1 MSGNPENP
9 DRREPAVQ
17 GPDTV
22 VPFVPKSERVR
33 PIIPRWES
41 DHAPPPSGQGPAPG
55 GAHGDEDGDD
65 PGPTAA

>member
-1 MSGNPENP
+1 MSGNPENQ
-9 DRREPAVQ
+9 DRREPVQ

-41 DHAPPPSGQGPAPG
+41 DPAPPSGQGTPG
-55 GAHGDEDGDD
+55 DANGDEGGDD